1 MNCFYYFR
9 AKNKL
14 KFHEKICKTID
25 FCGIVMPTEKDNIL
39 KFNQYIRS
47 AKMPYIIYVDIKSL
61 IKIDECGN
69 NQENSSTAKISE
81 HIPCEYSVST
91 IWDFNDIEKAYFIP

>member
-1 MNCFYYFR
+1 
-9 AKNKL
+9 
-14 KFHEKICKTID
+14 
-25 FCGIVMPTEKDNIL
+25 MPTEKDNIL

-69 NQENSSTAKISE
+69 NQENSSTAKIGE
-81 HIPCEYSVST
+81 HISCE
-91 IWDFNDIEKAYFIP
+91 